1 MSTDRPHERSER
13 SEREARDTDKPKD
26 HRPKEDTPRDNERPR
41 LSDGGGDAPGADEKE
56 KRTKLK
62 DEFGGAAGYSS
73 SNARAEP
80 MPKLGKTPEEWN
92 KEQDEKANAERKR
105 QAEENQAKLRAM
117 ARSGR

>member
-1 MSTDRPHERSER
+1 
-13 SEREARDTDKPKD
+13 
-26 HRPKEDTPRDNERPR
+26 
-41 LSDGGGDAPGADEKE
+41 
-56 KRTKLK
+56 
-62 DEFGGAAGYSS
+62 
-73 SNARAEP
+73 